1 MNSSYDKNPADNIGC
16 GADYITCVL
25 IGFKNIQCENRGI
38 AVHQIIVH
46 GLLYLFRLYNIFR
59 CNQFVSNIALV
70 YYV

>member
-38 AVHQIIVH
+38 AVHPIIVH
-46 GLLYLFRLYNIFR
+46 GLLYSLTRYNNPCTSDYCTWIIIPR
-59 CNQFVSNIALV
+59 
-70 YYV
+70 